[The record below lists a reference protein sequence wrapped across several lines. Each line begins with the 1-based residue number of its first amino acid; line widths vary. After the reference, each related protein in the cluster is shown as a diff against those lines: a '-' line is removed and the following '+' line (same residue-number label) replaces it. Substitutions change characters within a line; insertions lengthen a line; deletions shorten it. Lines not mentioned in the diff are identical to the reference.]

1 MVHLQAFWGLA
12 RQQRATDNDEWGL
25 CTHRAFCFPSSAEN
39 TDLFTFSLCL
49 SPYRKAPCL
58 CLPAIK
64 SKANGRIWPG
74 EVIKWKK
81 LVPQCVQV
89 TFSAHLKHWPYHT
102 YEYVS
107 THALCV
113 RVIYLPTALRT
124 AQSLVSCADVWFV
137 YVSVFM
143 HKCSMCVDLCLNSQ
157 LLKVPHLATC
167 SFFTHW
173 DACYTH

>member
-1 MVHLQAFWGLA
+1 MAKWKPLLLESMVHLQAFWGLA

-89 TFSAHLKHWPYHT
+89 TFSAHLKHWPYH
-102 YEYVS
+102 
-107 THALCV
+107 
-113 RVIYLPTALRT
+113 
-124 AQSLVSCADVWFV
+124 Q
-137 YVSVFM
+137 
-143 HKCSMCVDLCLNSQ
+143 SMCQHMRCAWESSTCLQHCVQLSHLFLVLMSGLCMSLCLCTS
-157 LLKVPHLATC
+157 V
-167 SFFTHW
+167 
-173 DACYTH
+173 ACVWIYVWIHSCWKCLT